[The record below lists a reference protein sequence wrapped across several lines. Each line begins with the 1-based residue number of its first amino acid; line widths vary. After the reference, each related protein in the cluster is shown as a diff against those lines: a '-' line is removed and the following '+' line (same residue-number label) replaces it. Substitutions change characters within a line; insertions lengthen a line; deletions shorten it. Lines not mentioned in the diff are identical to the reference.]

1 MERLRLAVKKE
12 GALQFLSHL
21 DFARCVRYVIIRARL
36 PILYSEGFN
45 PHMKLS
51 FASALGVGVGA
62 DVEYLD
68 MELAELV
75 PVADVIERMN
85 AVSPD
90 GFSVQDGKYVDA
102 KAPKLMA
109 VANYAV
115 YDIKGPVTRPISQDE
130 LDAILKAFNEKPDVA
145 YEKVS
150 VKKGHK
156 VRLIAVKNHV
166 IEPVSG
172 IVEKDTVCLHAGI
185 LETEDGAIK
194 PQQVWDVLR
203 TQFGLPVQA
212 DLVLAWRR
220 GIYVRRDGM
229 NYSLFDGV

>member
-115 YDIKGPVTRPISQDE
+115 YDIKGPVTQPISQDE
-130 LDAILKAFNEKPDVA
+130 LDGILKAFNEKPDVA

>member
-115 YDIKGPVTRPISQDE
+115 YDIKGPVTRSISQDE
-130 LDAILKAFNEKPDVA
+130 LDGILKAFNEKPDVT

-172 IVEKDTVCLHAGI
+172 IVEKDTVCLRAGI

-203 TQFGLPVQA
+203 AQFGLPVQA

>member
-68 MELAELV
+68 MELAEPV

-90 GFSVQDGKYVDA
+90 GFSVQDGKYIDA

-115 YDIKGPVTRPISQDE
+115 YDIKGPVIRPMSQDE
-130 LDAILKAFNEKPDVA
+130 LDSILQSFNEKNDVT

-156 VRLIAVKNHV
+156 VRLIAVKDHV

-172 IVEKDTVCLHAGI
+172 IVENDTVCLHAGI

-194 PQQVWDVLR
+194 PQQLWDVLM

-212 DLVLAWRR
+212 DLALAWRR
-220 GIYVRRDGM
+220 GIYVRRDGV

>member
-1 MERLRLAVKKE
+1 
-12 GALQFLSHL
+12 
-21 DFARCVRYVIIRARL
+21 
-36 PILYSEGFN
+36 
-45 PHMKLS
+45 
-51 FASALGVGVGA
+51 
-62 DVEYLD
+62 
-68 MELAELV
+68 MELAEPV
-75 PVADVIERMN
+75 PVTDVIERMN
-85 AVSPD
+85 AASPD
-90 GFSVQDGKYVDA
+90 GFSVRDGKYIDA

-115 YDIKGPVTRPISQDE
+115 YDIKGPATRPVSQDE
-130 LDAILKAFNEKPDVA
+130 LDGILQAFNEASDVT

-156 VRLIAVKNHV
+156 VRLIAVKNHIV
-166 IEPVSG
+166 EPVSG
-172 IVEKDTVCLHAGI
+172 IVEKDGICLRAGI

-194 PQQVWDVLR
+194 PQQLWDVLM

-220 GIYVRRDGM
+220 GIYVRKNGT

>member
-1 MERLRLAVKKE
+1 MVRLRLAVKKE

-21 DFARCVRYVIIRARL
+21 DFARCVRYIIIRAGL
-36 PILYSEGFN
+36 PVLYSEGFN

-68 MELAELV
+68 MELAEPV
-75 PVADVIERMN
+75 PVTDVIERMN
-85 AVSPD
+85 AASPD
-90 GFSVQDGKYVDA
+90 GFSVRDGKYIDV

-115 YDIKGPVTRPISQDE
+115 YDIKGPAARPVSQDE
-130 LDAILKAFNEKPDVA
+130 LDGILQTFNEASDVT

-156 VRLIAVKNHV
+156 VRLIAVKNHIV
-166 IEPVSG
+166 EPVSG
-172 IVEKDTVCLHAGI
+172 IVEKDGICLRAGI

-194 PQQVWDVLR
+194 PQQLWDVLMA
-203 TQFGLPVQA
+203 QFGLPVQA

-220 GIYVRRDGM
+220 GIYVRKNGT

>member
-130 LDAILKAFNEKPDVA
+130 LDGILKSFNEKPDVA

>member
-130 LDAILKAFNEKPDVA
+130 LDGILKAFNEKPDVA

-172 IVEKDTVCLHAGI
+172 IVEKDTVCLHTGI

-194 PQQVWDVLR
+194 PQQVWDVLG

>member
-115 YDIKGPVTRPISQDE
+115 YDIKGPVIRPISQDE
-130 LDAILKAFNEKPDVA
+130 LDGILKAFNEKPDVA

-172 IVEKDTVCLHAGI
+172 IVKKRYGMSSRRDSGNGGRGHQTAAGVGRPQDTVRAPCAGRSRAG
-185 LETEDGAIK
+185 LAAGHLC
-194 PQQVWDVLR
+194 PPRWDE
-203 TQFGLPVQA
+203 
-212 DLVLAWRR
+212 
-220 GIYVRRDGM
+220 
-229 NYSLFDGV
+229 LFAV